1 MKTIEITDDEFII
14 IGQDHSK
21 NEKINYVFLD
31 KVYLKLKII
40 QIDSGFE
47 HYSLN
52 FEGARLN
59 APNLKY
65 FLFFYENSFSVFQ
78 YLKEFLYAPALEGM
92 YFHDTKLDQ
101 IPQFLKGILTLKELS
116 FRNGNLT
123 EIPSE
128 IFEMKNLRTLRFE
141 YFTKIKIIPDDIK
154 RLKNLVAFTLW
165 QAPIEYLSPELFL
178 LPKISNINLV
188 YCNYNPTKH
197 VIDVLGKYKSTGKT
211 FSGWE
216 GYVDETL

>member
-1 MKTIEITDDEFII
+1 MKTIEITDNEGVFI
-14 IGQDHSK
+14 GNDHSE

-31 KVYLKLKII
+31 KVYLKLKLI
-40 QIDSGFE
+40 QISGVKDF
-47 HYSLN
+47 SLS
-52 FEGARLN
+52 FEGTRLN

-65 FLFFYENSFSVFQ
+65 FVFDGECAFNI
-78 YLKEFLYAPALEGM
+78 LKSMKEDFLHAPALEGM
-92 YFHDTKLDQ
+92 AFHDIKLDQ
-101 IPQFLKGILTLKELS
+101 MPQFLKRIMTLKELS

-141 YFTKIKIIPDDIK
+141 YFNKIKIIPDDIK
-154 RLKNLVAFTLW
+154 RLKNLESFTLW

-178 LPKISNINLV
+178 LPKISNINFV
-188 YCNYNPTKH
+188 YCNYNPTKD
-197 VIDVLGKYKSTGKT
+197 VIDVLKKYKSTGKT

-216 GYVDETL
+216 GYVE